1 MAEIVPT
8 TASAEGTTVSVNYT
22 VKELLA
28 RVDLKVDGLYAVLS
42 SKVDTTEFLALQ
54 GEVASLK
61 AFKFKV
67 QGAIAT
73 VGALSTAAGV
83 LAGLAVFH

>member
-1 MAEIVPT
+1 MAEIIPT
-8 TASAEGTTVSVNYT
+8 TPSSENVTVSVNYS

-28 RVDLKVDGLYAVLS
+28 RVDLKVDGLYVVLA
-42 SKVDTTEFLALQ
+42 SKVDTAEFTALQ
-54 GEVASLK
+54 VEVASLK

-67 QGAIAT
+67 QGAIAS
-73 VGALSTAAGV
+73 VGALSTAAGI